1 MKIFYSKSLFWIA
14 VFTCLTLCA
23 TTSFATTYNGSSVT
37 QISTSTAA
45 GASNQQILMV
55 AVNSSGGGS
64 AYPVCQMQFVMNN
77 STIPTNARLFYTTTT
92 TFATT
97 TQVGATIA
105 NPNGTIT
112 FTFNQAHGN
121 ATYYY
126 WLAYDIPGGA
136 ADCST
141 FDASFATNGLTYS
154 GAGGSCPGSSSATPT
169 TPDPA
174 GNRTIEAAGCWKY
187 CTPIGNNSSAAGHI
201 TNVLFPSTGE
211 INRTSGWD
219 NYINTGMSASVVQ
232 GNAFDL
238 SVTKTVTNTASIT
251 AWIDYNN
258 NGSFADVGEQVMI
271 YASNSIA
278 TQTQSI
284 TIPLTSSVGTTR
296 MRVMFKYNGSAV
308 SNSCETAG
316 GYIDVEDYDINIVAS
331 EPCSGTP
338 DAGNTLSTN
347 LLPCG
352 ATNSFTLSMDLTQT
366 KDNITYQW
374 QSSINGTTYSN
385 IGGATAASLATSH
398 TASTYY
404 QCIVTCTNSGFSDI
418 STPLRVDYM
427 ATCYCTSNATSTVDS
442 YIGNVTFNTINN
454 SSTACTGYTD
464 FTGVSTTVYPGMSY
478 TLTITKG
485 TCSGTYTGRF
495 AAWIDWNLNG
505 VFDAS
510 ELVLSD
516 GAASN
521 GPVSVS
527 VTVPVDAT
535 VGTARM
541 RCIFRESTTV
551 PSECGTYSYGETED
565 YSIVVD
571 PLTACSGTPSAGT
584 TSINPSSGCTG
595 ASVTMSSTASAF
607 DGLTYQW
614 QKSTDGGATW
624 SNIGSAMNLTP
635 SNYSDSPTA
644 SCSYRLYVICSNSGL
659 SSVSNTETFTITTG
673 TLSVKTWIGKGAG
686 GTGTDFNDAANWNPA
701 STPVSCDSIRMIL
714 NSAAVITMSANATIG
729 ALVYEVSGGVV
740 CELDVQTR
748 VLTINGTST
757 YDGIGSGTWAQ
768 VNVRSVGAGV
778 VNKGNCVFHN
788 AGTGISYL
796 YAATSS
802 PGFFQANANLTVG
815 TGGRTAAGIE
825 PKLIFDAEVAQSWIV
840 NSNVTYFLGEDVI
853 FGLINSPII
862 TLGGGAY
869 VGLSVYDGNVEINN
883 STIVKAMNVPI
894 DKYTTTAGIFSMASG
909 SKLEL
914 SYTNDMPVGTYT
926 YNLDPNS
933 TVEYLGASSAQ
944 SVNGITYGHLI
955 SGGSGNKTAGG
966 NMVIAGNFL
975 VRSGSTYLGSTRTHN
990 FKQNF
995 TNDGT
1000 FTANTSTFIMDGT
1013 VDQYIQGTVSS
1024 TFYNLTVNK
1033 STGTGYL
1040 GINTQVGTASAG
1052 VMAFTA
1058 GPLNLNS
1065 RLLTIN
1071 NAATGAITRSA
1082 GYAISENVANA
1093 SKIQWNMGSTTGSHI
1108 YPFGTVGGI
1117 YIPFTFNL
1125 TAGTIGNVTLSTY
1138 PTATDNTPYP
1148 VTPDLVTNV
1157 DGATGDNSANTVD
1170 RFWQI
1175 DKTGGSGTA
1184 TLTFIATPGEVGSI
1198 SNLLAQRWNTSTSI
1212 WEAPLPSQISLANG
1226 ATVPGV
1232 TNFSPWTLSGNEM
1245 PLPIE
1250 LLDFSARYNGKDV
1263 DLFWST
1269 ASESNNDF
1277 FTIERTINGIDYEF
1291 INVVKGA
1298 GNSTSVLNYE
1308 TIDASPYIGVAYYR
1322 LKQTDYNGTARYSQ
1336 LETVIIKN
1344 GYVGVYPNPAK
1355 NNIQISFTTDI
1366 TDMAV
1371 ITIMD
1376 ASGRLVHSSEF
1387 TPQKGT
1393 NLIDLNILE
1402 YHSGIYIISI
1412 ENKNESLKAKF
1423 FKE

>member
-1 MKIFYSKSLFWIA
+1 MKIIKLEIMKTFNAKLIFWMA
-14 VFTCLTLCA
+14 VFTFLTLSA
-23 TTSFATTYNGSSVT
+23 STSFATTYNGSSVT
-37 QISTSTAA
+37 QISTYTTA
-45 GASNQQILMV
+45 GATNQQILMV
-55 AVNSSGGGS
+55 AVNSNGGGS

-77 STIPTNARLFYTTTT
+77 STIPTNARLFYTGTSS

-105 NPNGTIT
+105 NPSGTIT

-126 WLAYDIPGGA
+126 WLAYDIPGSA
-136 ADCST
+136 PSCST

-169 TPDPA
+169 TPDPT
-174 GNRTIEAAGCWKY
+174 GNRK
-187 CTPIGNNSSAAGHI
+187 
-201 TNVLFPSTGE
+201 
-211 INRTSGWD
+211 
-219 NYINTGMSASVVQ
+219 
-232 GNAFDL
+232 
-238 SVTKTVTNTASIT
+238 
-251 AWIDYNN
+251 
-258 NGSFADVGEQVMI
+258 
-271 YASNSIA
+271 
-278 TQTQSI
+278 
-284 TIPLTSSVGTTR
+284 
-296 MRVMFKYNGSAV
+296 
-308 SNSCETAG
+308 
-316 GYIDVEDYDINIVAS
+316 IVA
-331 EPCSGTP
+331 PGCL
-338 DAGNTLSTN
+338 D
-347 LLPCG
+347 
-352 ATNSFTLSMDLTQT
+352 
-366 KDNITYQW
+366 
-374 QSSINGTTYSN
+374 
-385 IGGATAASLATSH
+385 
-398 TASTYY
+398 
-404 QCIVTCTNSGFSDI
+404 
-418 STPLRVDYM
+418 
-427 ATCYCTSNATSTVDS
+427 YCTSNATSTLDS

-485 TCSGTYTGRF
+485 TCGGIYTGRF
-495 AAWIDWNLNG
+495 AAWIDWNLDG
-505 VFDAS
+505 VFDGS

-527 VTVPVDAT
+527 VLVPVGAT
-535 VGTARM
+535 VGTSRM
-541 RCIFRESTTV
+541 RCIFRESTTA
-551 PSECGTYSYGETED
+551 PSACGTYAYGETED
-565 YSIVVD
+565 YSIVVN
-571 PLTACSGTPSAGT
+571 PLTACSGAPSAGT
-584 TSINPSSGCTG
+584 TSINPSSGCAG
-595 ASVTMSSTASAF
+595 ASVTMSSTAGAF
-607 DGLTYQW
+607 DGLSYQW
-614 QKSTDGGATW
+614 QKSIDGGSNWT
-624 SNIGSAMNLTP
+624 NIGSAMAITP
-635 SNYSDSPTA
+635 SDYSDLPTV
-644 SCSYRLYVICSNSGL
+644 SSSYRLYVICSNSGL
-659 SSVSNTETFTITTG
+659 SSTSNTQNFTVTTG

-686 GTGTDFNDAANWNPA
+686 GAGTDFNAAANWNPA
-701 STPVSCDSIRMIL
+701 SSPTPCDSIRMIL
-714 NSAAVITMSANATIG
+714 NSAAVITMSADATIG
-729 ALVYEVSGGVV
+729 ALVYNVSGGVIG
-740 CELDVQTR
+740 ELDVQTR

-757 YDGIGSGTWAQ
+757 YDGTGSGTWAQ
-768 VNVRSVGAGV
+768 INVKSAGAGII
-778 VNKGNCVFHN
+778 NKGNCVFHN
-788 AGTGISYL
+788 AGTGTTYL
-796 YAATSS
+796 YATTTS
-802 PGFFQANANLTVG
+802 PGKFQLNANLTVG
-815 TGGRTAAGIE
+815 TGGRTSAGVE
-825 PKLIFDAEVAQSWIV
+825 PVLIFDAAVAQTWIV
-840 NSNVTYFLGEDVI
+840 NSTATYFLGEDII
-853 FGLINSPII
+853 FGLTNSPTI
-862 TLGGGAY
+862 TMGGGSLSVY
-869 VGLSVYDGNVEINN
+869 SVYDGNVQINN
-883 STIVKAMNVPI
+883 STIVKPMNCTI
-894 DKYTTTAGIFSMASG
+894 DNFAGTGTFSMASG

-914 SYTNDMPVGTYT
+914 NFTNDMPTPYT
-926 YNLDPNS
+926 FALNANS

-955 SGGSGNKTAGG
+955 SGGSGNKTAAG
-966 NMVIAGNFL
+966 NMVIVGNFL
-975 VRSGSTYLGSTRTHN
+975 VRNGSTYLGSTRTHN

-1013 VDQYIQGTVSS
+1013 VDQYIQGAVSS

-1033 STGTGYL
+1033 SSGTGYL

-1071 NAATGAITRSA
+1071 NAAIGAVTRSA
-1082 GYAISENVANA
+1082 GYAISENTSNS
-1093 SKIQWNMGSTTGSHI
+1093 SKIQWNMGSTTGSHVF
-1108 YPFGTVGGI
+1108 PFGTVGGM

-1125 TAGTIGNVTLSTY
+1125 TSGTIGNVTLSTY
-1138 PTATDNTPYP
+1138 PTAVNNTPYP
-1148 VTPDLVTNV
+1148 VTPNLVTNV
-1157 DGATGDNSANTVD
+1157 NGVGGLDNSANTVD

-1175 DKTGGSGTA
+1175 DKTGVSGTA
-1184 TLTFIATPGEVGSI
+1184 TLTFIATSSEAGSI
-1198 SNLLAQRWNTSTSI
+1198 TNMLAQRWNSSTAA
-1212 WEAPLPSQISLANG
+1212 WETPLPSQTSLANG

-1322 LKQTDYNGTARYSQ
+1322 LKQTDYDGTARYSQ
-1336 LETVIIKN
+1336 LETVIINN
-1344 GYVGVYPNPAK
+1344 GSVGVYPNPAK

-1366 TDMAV
+1366 TDVAV